1 MKKSYTLSLEKKEW
15 NNCLHDVYDKKKKDI
30 KIDGFRKGQ
39 VPYDV
44 YTKKAGVE
52 SLYMDAI
59 DAAVD
64 ILYAKLLSDKETIT
78 PAATP
83 SIDIKNI
90 SKDMVEIEFTIVGA
104 PEVKLG
110 KYKSLGIKKEEIK
123 VTEEEVEHELNHLKE
138 HFVDE
143 KVAELGDAT
152 LVNSNKIENENV
164 VENSVEQ
171 EISKEVKQEKEEVV
185 KPTNAETTP
194 KEDTYFTTSKL
205 ERENIYSQMLETYQ
219 EIYNNANS
227 TQEQKEKAIEEIA
240 KINERRNAIMIAENL
255 ILAKGIEN
263 VVIFANENSVSVIA
277 KAETLEPEKIAQI
290 QNIVSREL
298 EVGAEIIS
306 ISTK

>member
-1 MKKSYTLSLEKKEW
+1 MKILKRNQLIILVISLM
-15 NNCLHDVYDKKKKDI
+15 LV
-30 KIDGFRKGQ
+30 
-39 VPYDV
+39 
-44 YTKKAGVE
+44 TAGYLNFT
-52 SLYMDAI
+52 STNAQDNT
-59 DAAVD
+59 
-64 ILYAKLLSDKETIT
+64 KET
-78 PAATP
+78 
-83 SIDIKNI
+83 
-90 SKDMVEIEFTIVGA
+90 
-104 PEVKLG
+104 
-110 KYKSLGIKKEEIK
+110 
-123 VTEEEVEHELNHLKE
+123 
-138 HFVDE
+138 
-143 KVAELGDAT
+143 VAELGDAT
-152 LVNSNKIENENV
+152 LVNSNKVENENV